1 MAFLYTKCLPL
12 PDMNIAQ
19 AALSACRQPV
29 SGACLQADGLYNACS
44 FCLWYLAVQY
54 QRFPKGHFALFVIYL
69 ITGAS
74 IAASMVFSLLLFL
87 SLDQGLLMK
96 VMFGSLAVVFEI
108 GKFYIWYEMGER
120 INRKDRLGA
129 GKAFCFYGILAAL
142 SIAGSVGG
150 INAATNT
157 LLQADEAKAALVQSY
172 DDKIAALDREIE
184 INEQAAQAY
193 IEMERIA
200 TGMTQMLKRNQAL
213 MEQQDELRRERD
225 RAAVDN
231 QDSLMGL
238 MSSLADGLGW
248 PLARVQFG
256 IVAALSMLLDFFA
269 AFFVS
274 LLGEEIRF
282 RRNYR
287 QQGAQPAPALPGTQ
301 VAAEVQVPAE
311 PVQRPDYY
319 HELVERLKAG
329 ELRCAKGAVSTMLNK
344 SKEEVEDVFH
354 WLQQDGVVYRKPN
367 RHFALT
373 QD

>member
-1 MAFLYTKCLPL
+1 MAMVHLKK
-12 PDMNIAQ
+12 NIAQ
-19 AALSACRQPV
+19 GPDLLSPCLSA
-29 SGACLQADGLYNACS
+29 AGLYNARS
-44 FCLWYLAVQY
+44 FCLWYSAVQY

-96 VMFGSLAVVFEI
+96 VMFGSLAVVFEV

-120 INRKDRLGA
+120 LNRKDRLGA

-184 INEQAAQAY
+184 INEKAAQAY
-193 IEMERIA
+193 IEMDRIA
-200 TGMTQMLKRNQAL
+200 TGMTRMLKRNQTL

-225 RAAVDN
+225 QAAVDN

-238 MSSLADGLGW
+238 MTSLADGLGW
-248 PLARVQFG
+248 PLSRVQFG

-282 RRNYR
+282 RRSFR
-287 QQGAQPAPALPGTQ
+287 QQGGPAPVPSQ
-301 VAAEVQVPAE
+301 PEPVSVSVPAE
-311 PVQRPDYY
+311 PTPRPDYY

-329 ELRCAKGAVSTMLNK
+329 ELRCAKGAVSALLNK
-344 SKEEVEDVFH
+344 SREEVEDIFH

-367 RHFALT
+367 RHFALH

>member
-1 MAFLYTKCLPL
+1 MRYQRLPKG
-12 PDMNIAQ
+12 PF
-19 AALSACRQPV
+19 ALS
-29 SGACLQADGLYNACS
+29 
-44 FCLWYLAVQY
+44 
-54 QRFPKGHFALFVIYL
+54 VIYL

-87 SLDQGLLMK
+87 SLEQGPLMK
-96 VMFGSLAVVFEI
+96 AMFGGLALVFEV

-120 INRKDRLGA
+120 LNRRDRLGA

-157 LLQADEAKAALVQSY
+157 LLQGDEAKAALVQSY
-172 DDKIAALDREIE
+172 NDKITALDREIE

-193 IEMERIA
+193 IEMNRIA
-200 TGMTQMLKRNQAL
+200 NGMTRMLARNKEL
-213 MEQQDELRRERD
+213 MARQDELRRERD
-225 RAAVDN
+225 RVAVES
-231 QDSLMGL
+231 QSSLMGL

-248 PLARVQFG
+248 PLSRVQFG

-269 AFFVS
+269 AFFIS

-282 RRNYR
+282 RRSHR
-287 QQGAQPAPALPGTQ
+287 QNGAQPTA
-301 VAAEVQVPAE
+301 VPLHPEPVPDTATPSE

-329 ELRCAKGAVSTMLNK
+329 ELRCAKSAVSALLNK
-344 SKEEVEDVFH
+344 SKEEVEDIFH

-367 RHFALT
+367 RHFALN
-373 QD
+373 DD